1 MKNAVARTVARETGK
16 LTSKERSEYF
26 NFGFQYFGPFLFGFT
41 KWLSARLNEE
51 GLTNVFFFS
60 RDGYMM
66 QKAFELLQPDFPKTK
81 YVYFSRKS
89 LRQSLLW
96 KCDGFRESL
105 RYLTY
110 ENFISVGRLLDYYG
124 FGEHERAAVAE
135 QYGLDLT
142 KDLPWNT
149 LSDNETAQHVY
160 DLLRED
166 IVRKSREQYDLLE
179 GYLDAIGM
187 EGKVAIVDIGWIGSM
202 QYALEEFAR
211 MSGRDLTVSG
221 FYVGMNPENPVE
233 GLAEGYLYNNDDL
246 ALRKSLLCFF
256 GGLEKLF
263 QSLEGSTDGYAREN
277 GTVVPTCA
285 AYEYEGDTRIQSFI
299 HEWQQGA
306 LDFVSLAKD
315 DPYAD
320 KVTDLRDWAMP
331 LVEFGKSPPLWGVK
345 LFSFFY
351 NVDGT
356 KQHFVAQKP
365 LWKYRPK
372 ELLHDLSNSVWKTGF
387 MKSVL
392 KVPFPY
398 FKIYDIL
405 RK

>member
-41 KWLSARLNEE
+41 KWLSGRLNEE

-124 FGEHERAAVAE
+124 FGEHERASVAE

-233 GLAEGYLYNNDDL
+233 GLAEGYL
-246 ALRKSLLCFF
+246 SL
-256 GGLEKLF
+256 
-263 QSLEGSTDGYAREN
+263 
-277 GTVVPTCA
+277 
-285 AYEYEGDTRIQSFI
+285 I
-299 HEWQQGA
+299 H
-306 LDFVSLAKD
+306 
-315 DPYAD
+315 
-320 KVTDLRDWAMP
+320 
-331 LVEFGKSPPLWGVK
+331 
-345 LFSFFY
+345 
-351 NVDGT
+351 
-356 KQHFVAQKP
+356 
-365 LWKYRPK
+365 
-372 ELLHDLSNSVWKTGF
+372 
-387 MKSVL
+387 
-392 KVPFPY
+392 
-398 FKIYDIL
+398 I
-405 RK
+405 

>member
-1 MKNAVARTVARETGK
+1 MKNAVARTVARGSETV
-16 LTSKERSEYF
+16 SVMERSEYF
-26 NFGFQYFGPFLFGFT
+26 TFGFQYFGPFLYGFT
-41 KWLSARLNEE
+41 KWLSGRLAEE

-66 QKAFELLQPDFPKTK
+66 QKAFELLEPDLPKTK

-124 FGEHERAAVAE
+124 YGEAERAAVADR
-135 QYGLDLT
+135 YGFDLT
-142 KDLPWNT
+142 QDLPWND
-149 LSDNETAQHVY
+149 LSENETAKHVY
-160 DLLRED
+160 DLLAED
-166 IVRKSREQYDLLE
+166 IARKSREQYDLLE
-179 GYLDAIGM
+179 TYLDAIGM
-187 EGKVAIVDIGWIGSM
+187 TGRVAIVDIGWIGSM

-211 MSGRDLTVSG
+211 LSGRDLTVSG
-221 FYVGMNPENPVE
+221 FYVGMNPENPVA
-233 GLAEGYLYNNDDL
+233 GSAEGYLYNKDDL
-246 ALRKSLLCFF
+246 TLRKSLLCFF

-263 QSLEGSTDGYAREN
+263 QSLEGSTDGYVRES
-277 GTVVPTCA
+277 GAVVPVCA
-285 AYEYEGDTRIQSFI
+285 AYEYEGDERIQGFI
-299 HEWQQGA
+299 REWQQGA
-306 LDFVSLAKD
+306 LDFVAFAKD
-315 DPYAD
+315 DPGAN
-320 KVTDLRDWAMP
+320 KVKDLRDWAMP
-331 LVEFGKSPPLWGVK
+331 LVAFGKSPTLRGVK

-356 KQHFVAQKP
+356 KQYFVAQKP
-365 LWKYRPK
+365 LWKYRPR
-372 ELLHDLSNSVWKTGF
+372 ELVHDLSNSVWKTGF

>member
-1 MKNAVARTVARETGK
+1 
-16 LTSKERSEYF
+16 
-26 NFGFQYFGPFLFGFT
+26 
-41 KWLSARLNEE
+41 
-51 GLTNVFFFS
+51 
-60 RDGYMM
+60 MM

-135 QYGLDLT
+135 QYELDLT

-233 GLAEGYLYNNDDL
+233 GLAEGYLYNKPRRRPRGRL
-246 ALRKSLLCFF
+246 PLQQRRPRPAQEPALLLRRPRKTVPESGRFHRWLCPRERH
-256 GGLEKLF
+256 GRAHLRGL
-263 QSLEGSTDGYAREN
+263 
-277 GTVVPTCA
+277 
-285 AYEYEGDTRIQSFI
+285 
-299 HEWQQGA
+299 
-306 LDFVSLAKD
+306 
-315 DPYAD
+315 
-320 KVTDLRDWAMP
+320 
-331 LVEFGKSPPLWGVK
+331 
-345 LFSFFY
+345 
-351 NVDGT
+351 
-356 KQHFVAQKP
+356 
-365 LWKYRPK
+365 
-372 ELLHDLSNSVWKTGF
+372 
-387 MKSVL
+387 
-392 KVPFPY
+392 
-398 FKIYDIL
+398 
-405 RK
+405 

>member
-1 MKNAVARTVARETGK
+1 MKNAVARTVARESGK
-16 LTSKERSEYF
+16 YSSKERSEYF
-26 NFGFQYFGPFLFGFT
+26 NFGFQYFGPFLYGFT
-41 KWLSARLNEE
+41 KWLSGRLKDE
-51 GLTNVFFFS
+51 GLTDVFFFS

-66 QKAFELLQPDFPKTK
+66 QKAFEILAPDFPKTK

-124 FGEHERAAVAE
+124 YGEAERNEVAAKH
-135 QYGLDLT
+135 GLDLAQ
-142 KDLPWNT
+142 DLPWNT
-149 LSDNETAQHVY
+149 LSENETAKHVY
-160 DLLRED
+160 DLLADD
-166 IVRKSREQYDLLE
+166 ISAKSREQYDLLN

-187 EGKVAIVDIGWIGSM
+187 TGNVAIVDIGWIGSM

-211 MSGRDLTVSG
+211 MSGRDLSVSG

-233 GLAEGYLYNNDDL
+233 GLAEGYLYNKGDL
-246 ALRKSLLCFF
+246 GLRKSLLCFF

-263 QSLEGSTDGYAREN
+263 QSREGSTDGYERR
-277 GTVVPTCA
+277 GDSVVPVCA
-285 AYEYEGDTRIQSFI
+285 AYEYEGDARIQSFI
-299 HEWQQGA
+299 EEWQNGA
-306 LDFVSLAKD
+306 LEFVRLAAE
-315 DPYAD
+315 DPDVD
-320 KVTDLRDWAMP
+320 KVKDLRDWAMP
-331 LVEFGKSPPLWGVK
+331 LVEFGKSPPMWGVK

-356 KQHFVAQKP
+356 KQYFVAQKP
-365 LWKYRPK
+365 LRQYRPK

>member
-1 MKNAVARTVARETGK
+1 MNHSVKRTVKRESGTCM
-16 LTSKERSEYF
+16 SAERSEYF

-41 KWLSARLNEE
+41 KWLVRRLREE

-66 QKAFELLQPDFPKTK
+66 QKAFEELEPDFPKTS

-124 FGEHERAAVAE
+124 YGESERKEVAA
-135 QYGLDLT
+135 QYGFDLSQ
-142 KDLPWNT
+142 DLPWNK
-149 LSDNETAQHVY
+149 LSENQTAEHIY
-160 DLLRED
+160 NLLAED
-166 IVRKSREQYDLLE
+166 IARKSRVQYDLLNE
-179 GYLDAIGM
+179 YLDQIGM
-187 EGKVAIVDIGWIGSM
+187 VGDVAIVDIGWIGSM

-211 MSGRDLTVSG
+211 MSGRNLKVSG
-221 FYVGMNPENPVE
+221 FYVGMNPENPVI
-233 GLAEGYLYNNDDL
+233 GLAEGYLYNRDDL

-263 QSLEGSTDGYAREN
+263 QSCEGSTDGYERQEN
-277 GTVVPTCA
+277 HVVPVRA
-285 AYEYEGDTRIQSFI
+285 PYEYEGDLRIQRYI
-299 HEWQQGA
+299 ADWQQGA
-306 LDFVSLAKD
+306 LEFVRCAGK
-315 DPYAD
+315 DPYAE
-320 KVTDLRDWAMP
+320 KVTDLRNWAMP
-331 LVEFGKSPPLWGVK
+331 LVEFGKNPPLWGVR

-356 KQHFVAQKP
+356 KQYFVAQKP
-365 LWKYRPK
+365 LRNYRPK

>member
-1 MKNAVARTVARETGK
+1 MSKAVQKTVKRESGRNPA
-16 LTSKERSEYF
+16 KERSEYYD
-26 NFGFQYFGPFLFGFT
+26 FGFQYFGPFLYGFT
-41 KWLSARLNEE
+41 EWLRRRLEE
-51 GLTNVFFFS
+51 EQLTKVFFFS

-66 QKAFELLQPDFPKTK
+66 QKAYELLVPDAPKTE

-124 FGEHERAAVAE
+124 FGEEEREAVAK
-135 QYGLDLT
+135 QHGFDLA
-142 KDLPWNT
+142 KDLPWAT
-149 LSDNETAQHVY
+149 LSENETAKEVY
-160 DLLRED
+160 RTLEQE
-166 IVRKSREQYDLLE
+166 ICQKSRAQYDLLE
-179 GYLDAIGM
+179 DYLDAIGM
-187 EGKVAIVDIGWIGSM
+187 EGRVAIVDIGWIGSM

-211 MSGRDLTVSG
+211 MSGRDLQVSG
-221 FYVGMNPENPVE
+221 FYVGMNPENPVA
-233 GLAEGYLYNNDDL
+233 GPAEGYLYNKEDL
-246 ALRKSLLCFF
+246 TLRKSLLCFF

-263 QSLEGSTDGYAREN
+263 QSLEGSTDGYAREG
-277 GTVVPTCA
+277 GTVVPTLA
-285 AYEYEGDTRIQSFI
+285 PYEYEEDARVQGFI
-299 HEWQQGA
+299 REWQQGA
-306 LDFVSLAKD
+306 LDFVALLQSDPKAPAVRDLKD
-315 DPYAD
+315 Y
-320 KVTDLRDWAMP
+320 AMP
-331 LVEFGKSPPLWGVK
+331 LVDFGKAPPLWGVK

-356 KQHFVAQKP
+356 KQYFVAQKP
-365 LWKYRPK
+365 LWKYGPK

-398 FKIYDIL
+398 FKIYDLL

>member
-1 MKNAVARTVARETGK
+1 MKKPVTNAVARESKKCSR
-16 LTSKERSEYF
+16 KERSEYF
-26 NFGFQYFGPFLFGFT
+26 DFGFQYFGPFLYGFT
-41 KWLSARLNEE
+41 SWLSNRIKQE
-51 GLTNVFFFS
+51 GLTKVFFFS

-66 QKAFELLQPDFPKTK
+66 QKAFEILEPDFPKTK

-96 KCDGFRESL
+96 KCDGFAESL

-124 FGEHERAAVAE
+124 FGEGERVVVAK
-135 QYGLDLT
+135 QHDLDLAQ
-142 KDLPWNT
+142 DLPWNT
-149 LSDNETAQHVY
+149 LSQNETAKQVY
-160 DLLRED
+160 ELLQSD
-166 IVRKSREQYDLLE
+166 INRKSREQYDLLTD
-179 GYLDAIGM
+179 YLDAIGM
-187 EGKVAIVDIGWIGSM
+187 EGDVAIVDIGWIGSM

-211 MSGRDLTVSG
+211 MSGRKLKVSG
-221 FYVGMNPENPVE
+221 FYVGMNPENPIT
-233 GLAEGYLYNNDDL
+233 GLAEGYLYNKGDL

-263 QSLEGSTDGYAREN
+263 QSCEGSTDGYERQGN
-277 GTVVPTCA
+277 SVVPVHA
-285 AYEYEGDTRIQSFI
+285 SYEYEGDTRIQNYI
-299 HEWQQGA
+299 EEWQDGA
-306 LDFVSLAKD
+306 LEFVRLAHED
-315 DPYAD
+315 ALSDT
-320 KVTDLRDWAMP
+320 TDNLREWAMP

-356 KQHFVAQKP
+356 KQYFVAQKS
-365 LWKYRPK
+365 LWKYKPK